1 MELLTSIETTLS
13 GGSGIKSGVGGPAV
27 GGSLPA
33 VLVGLAMFLIMLL
46 GISDDNQY
54 GTVYNGI
61 TMVISNTD

>member
-1 MELLTSIETTLS
+1 
-13 GGSGIKSGVGGPAV
+13 
-27 GGSLPA
+27 
-33 VLVGLAMFLIMLL
+33 MFLIMLL